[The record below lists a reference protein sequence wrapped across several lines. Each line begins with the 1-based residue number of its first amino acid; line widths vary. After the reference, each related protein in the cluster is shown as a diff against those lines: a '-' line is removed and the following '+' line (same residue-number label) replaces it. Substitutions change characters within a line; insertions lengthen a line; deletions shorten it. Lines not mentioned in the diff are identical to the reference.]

1 MLSKIEKSVTFYRM
15 DSDEESIE
23 TTAVFNLAIKDG
35 DQHLEFL
42 QTLMQAVMNKEV
54 VENCMTK
61 ELNEIPQYLQEQLG

>member
-1 MLSKIEKSVTFYRM
+1 M

-61 ELNEIPQYLQEQLG
+61 ELNKIPQYLQEQLG

>member
-1 MLSKIEKSVTFYRM
+1 MRKR
-15 DSDEESIE
+15 SIE

>member
-1 MLSKIEKSVTFYRM
+1 MISFSRRISF
-15 DSDEESIE
+15 SFS
-23 TTAVFNLAIKDG
+23 FNLAIKDG

>member
-1 MLSKIEKSVTFYRM
+1 M

-42 QTLMQAVMNKEV
+42 QALMQAVMNKEV
-54 VENCMTK
+54 VGNCMTK
-61 ELNEIPQYLQEQLG
+61 KLDEIPEYLREQLG